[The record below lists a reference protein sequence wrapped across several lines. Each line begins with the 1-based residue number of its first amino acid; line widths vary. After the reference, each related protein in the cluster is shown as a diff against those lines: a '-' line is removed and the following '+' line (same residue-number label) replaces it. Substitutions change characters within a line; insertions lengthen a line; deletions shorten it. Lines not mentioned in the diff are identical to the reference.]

1 MLAYLIGCFALIIKP
16 GPDLMCTIAT
26 ALSEGRARAFTLM
39 FGLIAGVKRVSNCK
53 FHAKF
58 SGIV

>member
-1 MLAYLIGCFALIIKP
+1 MNLKK
-16 GPDLMCTIAT
+16 MNK
-26 ALSEGRARAFTLM
+26 
-39 FGLIAGVKRVSNCK
+39 GLDFPVKRVSNCK